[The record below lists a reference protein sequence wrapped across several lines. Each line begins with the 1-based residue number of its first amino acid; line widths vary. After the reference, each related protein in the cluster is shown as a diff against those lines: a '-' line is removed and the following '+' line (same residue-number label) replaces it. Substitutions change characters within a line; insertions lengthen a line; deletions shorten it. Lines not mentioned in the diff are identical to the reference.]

1 MLEIIPAGENSLII
15 YFDKKIDSN
24 LLQRISYYS
33 ETISKELNKYVIE
46 LIPSYVSIFISFNL
60 NRISQF
66 ELIQKLERI
75 LTKKININDD
85 RDITLFEI
93 PVYYGVDVGLDLKD
107 ILQKKKMNLPYMK
120 FHAKTNM

>member
-24 LLQRISYYS
+24 LLRRISYYS
-33 ETISKELNKYVIE
+33 EIINEELNKYVIE

-85 RDITLFEI
+85 RDISLFEI

-107 ILQKKKMNLPYMK
+107 VLQKKR
-120 FHAKTNM
+120 